1 MRVLLQRVTEG
12 SVTIDGEVTGAVD
25 RGFVALVGVTHGDGE
40 EQAAWLAQKV
50 AGLRVFEDDEGKMNL
65 SVKDVGG
72 AVLAVSQ
79 FTLYANTEKGRRPS
93 FIEAADPQIAEPLVE
108 RFCELL
114 RAEGVPVE
122 TGVFGAMMMVEIHND
137 GPVTIMLERS

>member
-72 AVLAVSQ
+72 SVLAVSQ

>member
-1 MRVLLQRVTEG
+1 MRVLLQRVTKG
-12 SVTIDGEVTGAVD
+12 SVTVDGTVAGSVEH
-25 RGFVALVGVTHGDGE
+25 GFVALVGVTQGDGE
-40 EQAAWLAQKV
+40 AQAAWLAKKV
-50 AGLRVFEDDEGKMNL
+50 AGLRVFEDEAGKMNL
-65 SVKDVGG
+65 SVQDVGG
-72 AVLAVSQ
+72 SVLAVSQ

-114 RAEGVPVE
+114 RAEGVPVQ

-137 GPVTIMLERS
+137 GPVTILLERD